1 MFGIGWT
8 EFVLVALVV
17 LIFVGP
23 KHLPDMLKK
32 FGRIVGELRS
42 ASRELRNQLDI
53 ELNDL
58 ESPSKIMRDVA
69 RDVAATI
76 PSPYDAIHKAEED
89 LKRETQDIAD
99 EIREPS
105 PGAASKP
112 EKDPK

>member
-42 ASRELRNQLDI
+42 ASRDLRNQLDI

-58 ESPSKIMRDVA
+58 ESPSKIMGDVA
-69 RDVAATI
+69 RDVTASI
-76 PSPYDAIHKAEED
+76 PSPYDAIHKAEEE
-89 LKRETQDIAD
+89 LKRETRDIAD
-99 EIREPS
+99 ETTKP
-105 PGAASKP
+105 PPDTTSKP
-112 EKDPK
+112 QKDPT